1 MKIAQFVDNYGPARN
16 GLLVAVQQLE
26 GDLLSRGH
34 EVIVVS
40 PQAKGPNP
48 HKDNPRRQEIRL
60 PSVFVPKMPV
70 RVASGRG
77 FQKTIKKLS
86 NNRPD
91 VIHVHGFGPIGVLG
105 LWAAIR
111 LDIPLLVTWHTDF
124 DAYAEH
130 YPAVL
135 PLLKGVVR
143 LFARM
148 NNSEVYDAK
157 AIKQARL
164 ELGDNA
170 SLLGLMRKM
179 LNEADIVTAPSPKTC
194 NRARILAPKA
204 NIRCVPN
211 GVDPLSAGPAP
222 VERGDGPLIM
232 YAGRIAPEK
241 SIGLLLDAFALVTE
255 IRPDAQLMIV
265 GNWENN
271 PKLRKQIA
279 KMRDKYNLI
288 LPGEQPREALGAFY
302 GMADVFAFPS
312 QTDTQALVLHEAALA
327 GLPIVAVDSELGLVI
342 DPGVNGEF
350 AVPSPI
356 SLAAVLL
363 RMIDRLEDPEWKE
376 KASAR
381 SRELAGQWSIESQA
395 EAMLEVYAELTASKK
410 HAGA

>member
-48 HKDNPRRQEIRL
+48 HKDNPRREEIRL
-60 PSVFVPKMPV
+60 PSVFVPKLPV

-77 FQKTIKKLS
+77 FKKTIKKLA

-105 LWAAIR
+105 LWAALR
-111 LDIPLLVTWHTDF
+111 LDVPLLVTWHTDF

-157 AIKQARL
+157 AIKEARL

-194 NRARILAPKA
+194 NRAQILAPKA
-204 NIRCVPN
+204 NVRCVPN
-211 GVDPLSAGPAP
+211 GVDPLPIGEPP
-222 VERGDGPLIM
+222 VERGEGPLIM
-232 YAGRIAPEK
+232 YAGRVAPEK
-241 SIGLLLDAFALVTE
+241 SISLLLDAFVLVTE

-265 GNWENN
+265 GNWEQH

-279 KMRDKYNLI
+279 KMKDKYNLI
-288 LPGEQPREALGAFY
+288 LPGERPRADLGSFY
-302 GMADVFAFPS
+302 AMADLFAFPS

-327 GLPIVAVDSELGLVI
+327 GLPIVAVDSELNLVI
-342 DPGVNGEF
+342 EPGVNGEF
-350 AVPSPI
+350 SGPSPI

-363 RMIDRLEDPEWKE
+363 RMIDRLEDPEWKAA
-376 KASAR
+376 ASLR
-381 SRELAGQWSIESQA
+381 SKELAGQWSVHSQA
-395 EAMLEVYAELTASKK
+395 EAMMKVYEEL
-410 HAGA
+410 AGN

>member
-34 EVIVVS
+34 DVIVVS

-48 HKDNPRRQEIRL
+48 HKDNPRREEIRL
-60 PSVFVPKMPV
+60 PSVFVPKLPV

-77 FQKTIKKLS
+77 FKKTIKKLA

-105 LWAAIR
+105 LWAALR
-111 LDIPLLVTWHTDF
+111 LDVPLLVTWHTDF

-157 AIKQARL
+157 AIKEARV

-194 NRARILAPKA
+194 NRAHILAPKA
-204 NIRCVPN
+204 NVRCVPN
-211 GVDPLSAGPAP
+211 GVDPLPIGEPP
-222 VERGDGPLIM
+222 VERGEGPLIM
-232 YAGRIAPEK
+232 YAGRVAPEK
-241 SIGLLLDAFALVTE
+241 SISLLLDAFVLVTE

-265 GNWENN
+265 GNWEQH
-271 PKLRKQIA
+271 PKLRKQIT
-279 KMRDKYNLI
+279 KMKDKYNLI
-288 LPGEQPREALGAFY
+288 LPGEQPRTDLGSFY
-302 GMADVFAFPS
+302 AMADLFAFPS

-327 GLPIVAVDSELGLVI
+327 GLPIVAVDSELNLVI
-342 DPGVNGEF
+342 EPGVNGEF
-350 AVPSPI
+350 SGPSPI

-363 RMIDRLEDPEWKE
+363 RMIDRLEDPEWKAA
-376 KASAR
+376 ASVR
-381 SRELAGQWSIESQA
+381 SKELAGQWSVHSQA
-395 EAMLEVYAELTASKK
+395 EAMMKVYEEL
-410 HAGA
+410 AGN